1 MKSRLINCDF
11 LTTEAFND
19 KLSNKAKLLYVIMFI
34 NGDDKGFVSN
44 TNTIISTL
52 TKNDELFTNEIN
64 LSLLE
69 NDYPNALIELINR
82 GYVYEFRDNHD
93 NKVHLIRHWFI
104 HNKWRKGLWTNY
116 GSFLKQVELVE
127 GKYVLKEN
135 SINENT
141 INEIKEIKDD
151 LPLNKDE
158 LLNEI
163 KTNHQVYGNQKENEE
178 EHPKLEDFLRE
189 KGVSKPSQL
198 TQEQISEWVAICSKF

>member
-82 GYVYEFRDNHD
+82 GYLYEFRDNHD
-93 NKVHLIRHWFI
+93 NKVHLIRHWFV

-135 SINENT
+135 TINENT

-163 KTNHQVYGNQKENEE
+163 KRNHQVYDDQKENEE

-198 TQEQISEWVAICSKF
+198 TQEQISEWVAICSKY

>member
-19 KLSNKAKLLYVIMFI
+19 KLSNKAKLLYMIMFI

-82 GYVYEFRDNHD
+82 GYIYEFRDNHE
-93 NKVHLIRHWFI
+93 NKVHLIRHWFV

-127 GKYVLKEN
+127 GKYVLKESSKEN
-135 SINENT
+135 KINESIINENT
-141 INEIKEIKDD
+141 INEIKLNNEEQIDD
-151 LPLNKDE
+151 LP
-158 LLNEI
+158 
-163 KTNHQVYGNQKENEE
+163 NEE
-178 EHPKLEDFLRE
+178 QPKLEDFLRE

-198 TQEQISEWVAICSKF
+198 TQEHISEWVAICSKF

>member
-19 KLSNKAKLLYVIMFI
+19 KLSNKAKLLYVVMFI

-127 GKYVLKEN
+127 GKYVLKESSKEN
-135 SINENT
+135 KINENT
-141 INEIKEIKDD
+141 INEIKEIKDEQIDD
-151 LPLNKDE
+151 LP
-158 LLNEI
+158 
-163 KTNHQVYGNQKENEE
+163 NEE
-178 EHPKLEDFLRE
+178 QPKLEDFLRE
-189 KGVSKPSQL
+189 KGVSKPSEL
-198 TQEQISEWVAICSKF
+198 TQEQISEWVSICSKF